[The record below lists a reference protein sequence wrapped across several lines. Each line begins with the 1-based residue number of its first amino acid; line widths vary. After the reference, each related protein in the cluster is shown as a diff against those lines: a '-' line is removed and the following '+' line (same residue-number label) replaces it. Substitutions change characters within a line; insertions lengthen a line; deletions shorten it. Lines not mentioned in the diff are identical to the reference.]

1 MVAYCII
8 NNAQAFT
15 HTVPSICNDLPSSSE
30 FYTFCNSWLLPLSD
44 VLSTRAWKEEP
55 HLYHSF
61 VLVPATITLWNHVCF
76 PLRSAFSHVNGGTL
90 RWGVPL
96 WHLCPLLTIEKW
108 IYQVINRDLLMICEN
123 TSHCSKT
130 TSLLLTNFQGLQEP
144 KHFTI
149 LK

>member
-1 MVAYCII
+1 MIFRIHYTILTTSWKASNETGLAYLCFFLSVFLSSMVAYCII

-61 VLVPATITLWNHVCF
+61 ALVPATITLWNHVCF
-76 PLRSAFSHVNGGTL
+76 PLRSASLMWMEALGGGGSSLASLSTTHHRKVNLSGD
-90 RWGVPL
+90 
-96 WHLCPLLTIEKW
+96 
-108 IYQVINRDLLMICEN
+108 Q
-123 TSHCSKT
+123 
-130 TSLLLTNFQGLQEP
+130 
-144 KHFTI
+144 
-149 LK
+149 